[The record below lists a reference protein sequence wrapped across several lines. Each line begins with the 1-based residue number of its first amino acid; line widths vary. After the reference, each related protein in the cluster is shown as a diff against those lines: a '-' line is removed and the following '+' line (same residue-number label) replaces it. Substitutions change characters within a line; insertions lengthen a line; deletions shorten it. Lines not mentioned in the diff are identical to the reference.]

1 MLMVIVIMMTV
12 PMMTIT
18 DDHDDVEDDDD
29 DAQFSFLLSV
39 LSLPLFRCT
48 CKLNGDDREDERED
62 DHTKYRDDQQ
72 SPDDQMIRK
81 AQNKIPH

>member
-39 LSLPLFRCT
+39 LSLPLFRFT
-48 CKLNGDDREDERED
+48 CKLSEQILWLEMPFNGSRA
-62 DHTKYRDDQQ
+62 DQTAF
-72 SPDDQMIRK
+72 I
-81 AQNKIPH
+81 H